1 MDFITNTLYSFKE
14 IPSGNCLY
22 RSAKNDSLLS
32 FIHKDT
38 RVFDAGELVS
48 LMIDGIYIDYK
59 IKNIIVHIL
68 SGVIP
73 PADAIPYSYHVHI
86 NVYRYLP

>member
-14 IPSGNCLY
+14 IPSGEVLY
-22 RSAKNDSLLS
+22 RSAKNESLLY
-32 FIHKDT
+32 FVHRDT
-38 RVFDAGELVS
+38 RVFEIGGEVS
-48 LMIDGIYIDYK
+48 LCFDGVYVNYV
-59 IKNIIVHIL
+59 IKNISVHIL

-86 NVYRYLP
+86 DVYK